1 MAIVAE
7 FEFKNGTSSIN
18 DECFAHKTGEE
29 QEAEREYAR
38 SIARRI
44 QMKKIM
50 RELGIKQE

>member
-7 FEFKNGTSSIN
+7 FEFENGTSSIN
-18 DECFAHKTGEE
+18 DECFAHKTKAE

-44 QMKKIM
+44 ITNKLM
-50 RELGIKQE
+50 REQKET

>member
-7 FEFKNGTSSIN
+7 FEFENGTSSVN
-18 DECFAHKTGEE
+18 DECFVHKTEEE

-38 SIARRI
+38 SIARQI

-50 RELGIKQE
+50 RELGIKEE

>member
-7 FEFKNGTSSIN
+7 FEFQNGTSSVN
-18 DECFAHKTGEE
+18 DECFVHKTGEE

-38 SIARRI
+38 SIARRKKK
-44 QMKKIM
+44 KKIM

>member
-7 FEFKNGTSSIN
+7 FEFENGTSSIN
-18 DECFAHKTGEE
+18 DECFVHKTKEE

-44 QMKKIM
+44 QMKKMM
-50 RELGIKQE
+50 RELGIKEE